1 MRRTRLSLAFLLV
14 PLLLSAQA
22 GPGQE
27 ALERATDAFFDQSL
41 QAEELRRLLE
51 AGREAFAGLADPC
64 LRDYWLARVEY
75 LSGFVERGDRREKEA
90 QRRFQAGL
98 ALAERASSCPGLAD
112 APRLQAD
119 LIAQLIPARGALY
132 AVSHGPRI
140 RTLTERSLS
149 LAPASAKARLTLA
162 LYFLNAPAIAGG
174 SDAEALRL
182 LHELEGRE
190 GLERPDRFG
199 VLTWLGLAY
208 RGRKDP
214 ERARLYLQ
222 RAQEVYPGN
231 TWVRELAASL

>member
-41 QAEELRRLLE
+41 QAVELRRLLE

-98 ALAERASSCPGLAD
+98 ALAERAASCPGLAD

-119 LIAQLIPARGALY
+119 LIAQLI
-132 AVSHGPRI
+132 
-140 RTLTERSLS
+140 
-149 LAPASAKARLTLA
+149 PASAKARLTLA

-174 SDAEALRL
+174 SDAEALRI

-208 RGRKDP
+208 QGRKDP
-214 ERARLYLQ
+214 ERARLFFR

>member
-22 GPGQE
+22 GPVQE

-41 QAEELRRLLE
+41 QAVELRRLLE

-98 ALAERASSCPGLAD
+98 ALAERAASCPGLAD
-112 APRLQAD
+112 GLRLQAD
-119 LIAQLIPARGALY
+119 LIAQLI
-132 AVSHGPRI
+132 
-140 RTLTERSLS
+140 
-149 LAPASAKARLTLA
+149 PASAKARLTLA

-174 SDAEALRL
+174 SDAEALRI

-208 RGRKDP
+208 QGRKDP
-214 ERARLYLQ
+214 ERARLFFR